1 MKRLLL
7 LRHAKAEQGGKD
19 DHARTLTERGRRDAA
34 RMGAFLHEH
43 GDVPDLVL
51 CSTSART
58 RETWQQACEELGGAP
73 KVEFL
78 KPLYLAPA
86 KTMLTIIQKA
96 DDAARTVLVIAHSP
110 GTEETAVALA
120 RTSSD
125 KEERARLEAM
135 KEKFPTAALAVLDFD
150 GAHWRDVK
158 SESGTLTAFVRPKDL
173 DD

>member
-7 LRHAKAEQGGKD
+7 LRHAKAEQHGKD
-19 DHARTLTERGRRDAA
+19 DHARRLTERGLRDAA

-58 RETWQQACEELGGAP
+58 RETWQQASEELGGAP
-73 KVEFL
+73 KIEFL
-78 KPLYLAPA
+78 KPLYLAPV
-86 KTMLTIIQKA
+86 KTVLAIVQKA

-110 GTEETAVALA
+110 GTEETAGALA

-125 KEERARLEAM
+125 KDERSRLEAI

-150 GAHWRDVK
+150 IVHWSGVKPGSGA
-158 SESGTLTAFVRPKDL
+158 LAAFVRPKDL
-173 DD
+173 DS